1 MPLVEVRCPNDH
13 TQTVYWHTWEA
24 RYQALSRWCAC
35 GHPLIPQPS
44 YGVPLLYF
52 RENRPQRIENLG
64 GAVIRSHGEHVRV
77 MKARGVEPATEWH
90 VSRSRSDGLI
100 PRAKKPLP
108 RKGD

>member
-1 MPLVEVRCPNDH
+1 MPLVEGRCANGH
-13 TQTVYWHTWEA
+13 TQTLYWPTWDR
-24 RYQALSRWCAC
+24 RYTALSRWCPC
-35 GHPLIPQPS
+35 GHPLVPQPS

-90 VSRSRSDGLI
+90 SRKYKRTDGI
-100 PRAKKPLP
+100 VPRAKP
-108 RKGD
+108 G